1 MSFFKQSYHMA
12 KLQQTM
18 FRRGDERRDS
28 MSSQVTSSSDDLFR
42 EYNVSMPKFA
52 MPDEVPQPQQYPKTT
67 NLQNSRNPVIDRLMG
82 KVMSESFIK
91 RSKTIIVTLSELCV
105 FAGICR
111 DRAVQHPERELLHGD
126 QPRHVERGAAEA
138 AHAAVGG
145 EQEGE
150 RAPAAAGVSHGA
162 PEVRRGIDD

>member
-1 MSFFKQSYHMA
+1 
-12 KLQQTM
+12 
-18 FRRGDERRDS
+18 

-67 NLQNSRNPVIDRLMG
+67 TNLQSSRNPVIDRLMG
-82 KVMSESFIK
+82 KVMSKSFK
-91 RSKTIIVTLSELCV
+91 MRLPDGHSLRTLRL
-105 FAGICR
+105 AGVCR
-111 DRAVQHPERELLHGD
+111 DRALQHPERELLHGD

-145 EQEGE
+145 GEQEGE
-150 RAPAAAGVSHGA
+150 RATAAAAGVPHGA
-162 PEVRRGIDD
+162 PEVRRGGDD